1 MKAPSI
7 SRYRH
12 ALALYNKTKLFVHGG
27 FQPELASQ
35 PLDSLVSIDLSP
47 FMNPKATMNN
57 WVQNNQ
63 QGLSSTLKEEK
74 NVLTQ
79 NDNIT
84 NMANTSKD
92 IKIPN
97 RRDMKQNI

>member
-1 MKAPSI
+1 
-7 SRYRH
+7 
-12 ALALYNKTKLFVHGG
+12 
-27 FQPELASQ
+27 
-35 PLDSLVSIDLSP
+35 
-47 FMNPKATMNN
+47 MNPKATMNN

-97 RRDMKQNI
+97 RRDMK